1 MRLLERV
8 MDVIRR
14 RNEEYRGETAT
25 EAHARLGR
33 LWTALLENHYQIALP
48 EPIPAHVV
56 LLMFAAH
63 KIHRACLP
71 WRREPDDYMDAVNYL
86 RLADEAVEP
95 ELARVCG
102 NCAAYNRNTVGCG
115 AGKSAGRA
123 CTPSSPACPDFE
135 EDPQCC

>member
-8 MDVIRR
+8 MEVIRR
-14 RNEEYRGETAT
+14 RNTEYRGETAT

-33 LWTALLENHYQIALP
+33 LWTALLENHFQIELP

-86 RLADEAVEP
+86 RLADEAQEP
-95 ELARVCG
+95 EPVHVCG
-102 NCAAYNRNTVGCG
+102 NCSHFSRQEQRCLRPLHETASTGAMTPGC
-115 AGKSAGRA
+115 
-123 CTPSSPACPDFE
+123 PHWE
-135 EDPQCC
+135 VDPE